1 MVRIYNRLSAGQT
14 SSERLRLTRTDD
26 RVDVV
31 GIAEETAVR
40 LNSQD
45 FKASGP
51 IILALDTTS
60 KATSIA
66 VVRGEQSLKSITA
79 LSDEKRSERLWVE
92 VQSLLVEVGMTLR
105 DIDLFSV
112 CVGPGGFTGLRV
124 GIAAVK
130 GLCAALGKPVV
141 GVTSLEAAAFSASPA
156 PLVCAMVNAYKS
168 EVYSQLFSLDGDGL
182 PVPQNYA
189 IVSAFDEALNRIRDA
204 NEVVF
209 AGDAAEFC
217 AEAIRDFD
225 ATREEGKWSISRPVR
240 CIAEDVGRLAFLK
253 HGRGE
258 SETAASLKACYVR
271 PAEAEIKLSLGL
283 LGSKIKRSMKSK

>member
-1 MVRIYNRLSAGQT
+1 V
-14 SSERLRLTRTDD
+14 
-26 RVDVV
+26 
-31 GIAEETAVR
+31 VR

-66 VVRGEQSLKSITA
+66 IARGGQVLKSIAA
-79 LSDEKRSERLWVE
+79 LSDEKRSEKLWVE
-92 VQSLLVEVGMTLR
+92 VQSLLVEIGMTVR
-105 DIDLFSV
+105 DVDLFSV

-141 GVTSLEAAAFSASPA
+141 GVTSLEAAAFSAAPA

-168 EVYSQLFSLDGDGL
+168 EVYSQLFSFNGDGV
-182 PVPQNYA
+182 PIPQNDA
-189 IVSAFDEALNRIRDA
+189 IVSAFDEALRRIRDA
-204 NEVVF
+204 KEVVF
-209 AGDAAEFC
+209 AGDGAEAG
-217 AEAIRDFD
+217 AEAIRSFD
-225 ATREEGKWSISRPVR
+225 AAREEGKWSISRSDR
-240 CIAEDVGRLAFLK
+240 CIAEDVARLAFLK

-258 SETAASLKACYVR
+258 VETAASLKACYVR
-271 PAEAEIKLSLGL
+271 LSEAEIKLSLGL

>member
-1 MVRIYNRLSAGQT
+1 M
-14 SSERLRLTRTDD
+14 
-26 RVDVV
+26 
-31 GIAEETAVR
+31 
-40 LNSQD
+40 NSQD
-45 FKASGP
+45 FKASRP
-51 IILALDTTS
+51 IILALDTAS

-66 VVRGEQSLKSITA
+66 VLRGGQPLKSITA

-92 VQSLLVEVGMTLR
+92 VQSLLVEIGITVR
-105 DIDLFSV
+105 DVDLFSV

-130 GLCAALGKPVV
+130 GLCAGLGKPVV
-141 GVTSLEAAAFSASPA
+141 GVTALEAAAFSASPA

-168 EVYSQLFSLDGDGL
+168 EVYSQLFSLDGDG
-182 PVPQNYA
+182 VPIPKNGA
-189 IVSAFDEALNRIRDA
+189 IVSAFAEALTRIREA

-209 AGDAAEFC
+209 AGDGAEAG
-217 AEAIRDFD
+217 AEAIRRFG
-225 ATREEGKWSISRPVR
+225 AAREEGKWSISRPEP

-258 SETAASLKACYVR
+258 WETAASLKACYVR